1 MWDGMVLSPGNMLI
15 GATGNK
21 AYAYEAAKSMG
32 EQLRN
37 LGFNMNYAPNIDV
50 NNNPNNP
57 VIGARAFGDQA
68 DKVSAFGIEAVKGY
82 HEAGI
87 LAVAKHFPGH
97 GDTEVDSH
105 LGLPKDLP
113 MSLSTLKSLMVL

>member
-1 MWDGMVLSPGNMLI
+1 
-15 GATGNK
+15 
-21 AYAYEAAKSMG
+21 MG

-105 LGLPKDLP
+105 LP

>member
-1 MWDGMVLSPGNMLI
+1 MLI